1 MPTSSTLE
9 LVFLPRTTA
18 HSKQTETH
26 WPHEELTERIIGLGF
41 QVADELGHGF
51 LETVY
56 HSALIIALRQEGLE
70 KSPPSARSKSASEVR
85 SSAISKLIS
94 SSTTLSSSR

>member
-1 MPTSSTLE
+1 M
-9 LVFLPRTTA
+9 FLPRTTA

-70 KSPPSARSKSASEVR
+70 VASKRPLEASEVR

-94 SSTTLSSSR
+94 SSTT